1 VPIGAIATVNNDQIM
16 IEGVV
21 GALDGSKI
29 HRDGLDA
36 SIDDGESAGIELAE
50 RLIKSGALQLL
61 GNARSQAA
69 NENKAV
75 L

>member
-1 VPIGAIATVNNDQIM
+1 
-16 IEGVV
+16 
-21 GALDGSKI
+21 LDGSKI